1 MMGFRWEEKNKARKW
16 SLSLLTSAYV
26 SIAGQL
32 CLWPLDCEL
41 LKDSTRYVLPLE
53 WIWHLGSCRHERTSM
68 FLRPDGL
75 LKINTSDSWSVQ
87 ELSVLLWLWSRPSSS
102 IGRHSLM
109 SIFSSSTF
117 FDFLLEGR
125 SESWVF
131 AMTYTFPLLLAKC
144 NCLISGR
151 ANRAGYLPL
160 TTDAVCYSDCVWGQ
174 EKRLERT
181 YRPDERPVATGL
193 WPPLALFGEDGPSVD
208 CCYFV
213 HDRSQSKQ

>member
-1 MMGFRWEEKNKARKW
+1 MVGFRWEEKNKARKW

-68 FLRPDGL
+68 FLWPDGL

-151 ANRAGYLPL
+151 ANRVA
-160 TTDAVCYSDCVWGQ
+160 
-174 EKRLERT
+174 T
-181 YRPDERPVATGL
+181 YRSRLTLSAIVTVCGVKKKDWSEHIDRTRGL
-193 WPPLALFGEDGPSVD
+193 LPRAFDLP
-208 CCYFV
+208 
-213 HDRSQSKQ
+213 